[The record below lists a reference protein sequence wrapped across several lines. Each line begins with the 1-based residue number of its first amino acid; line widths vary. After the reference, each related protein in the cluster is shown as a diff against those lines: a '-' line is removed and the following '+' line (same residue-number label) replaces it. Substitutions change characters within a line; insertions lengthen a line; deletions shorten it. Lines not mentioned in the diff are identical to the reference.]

1 MNEQQCEPLSPAGIA
16 RREAMLEE
24 LVEVVKRTRRVRRR
38 RRQVLALGGC
48 VSLLL
53 ALIWV
58 GLPGASGPRDAPPIA
73 QQTPEAQQEV
83 APAPEVPQRHLCVT
97 TVVQTDPSVLERY
110 RVQATS
116 RVVHMNDQMLL
127 ATLASINRPA
137 GLIRFGDRVRLSAPV
152 TDVEL
157 GLKQ

>member
-1 MNEQQCEPLSPAGIA
+1 MNDQQCEPLSPAGIA

-24 LVEVVKRTRRVRRR
+24 LVEVVKGTHRARRR
-38 RRQVLALGGC
+38 RRQALALGGC
-48 VSLLL
+48 TSLLL

-58 GLPGASGPRDAPPIA
+58 GLPGASGPRDVPSIA
-73 QQTPEAQQEV
+73 GQPPEARQER
-83 APAPEVPQRHLCVT
+83 APAPEHPQRHLCVT
-97 TVVQTDPSVLERY
+97 TIVQTDPSVLERY
-110 RVQATS
+110 RVQPTS
-116 RVVHMNDQMLL
+116 HIVRMDDQMLL

-152 TDVEL
+152 TDAEL